1 MHHSHST
8 TQAKRF
14 LNLGCGSTFHPDWV
28 NIDFHDHG
36 GTVLGYDLRLGIP
49 CADSSMDVVYH
60 SHVLEHFDRKDGRFF
75 LEECFRVLRPGGMIR
90 IAIPDLEGIVR
101 AYLASLEE
109 ASSNQPGG
117 KERHEWMGIELLDQL
132 VRQKSGGEMAEY
144 WQQATVPEEA
154 FILSRVGQ
162 EYTAT
167 RASLKAR
174 PVPPQENTAL
184 PSLDMA
190 FFQQGEQHR
199 WMYDRVSLGAI
210 LSAIGFVDVT
220 RQQFD
225 TSLRED
231 ILLYGLD
238 EDMNGAIRKPDS
250 LFIEAR
256 KPVALTVNTPKVALF
271 STTES
276 GGAGIAA
283 LRLHTSLRS
292 IGTASHMFVANQ
304 KMRHSGLHVLP
315 LHGQRV
321 IPSGNGTAA
330 ALELLGNS
338 IHDESVKVGAYK
350 NRPSG
355 LEMFSTAEQCADLC
369 NFPFLKDFDLVH
381 LHWVAEFLNPDSLQC
396 MKGRPVVWT
405 LHDMRPFTGG
415 CHYAGECRKYRQNC
429 GACPQ
434 LGSTDERDMSFQ
446 IWQKAMTIYRE
457 LDLHVVAP
465 SQWLADEAK
474 QSSLFSRFPVH
485 VIKYTHE
492 LEIFRPLN
500 KKLLRENTGISPN
513 ETVLMFSAQNL
524 GNARKGTKYLID
536 CMEKLARTPLK
547 DSLHI
552 LLLGNNPLE
561 KFFNLGLKTSAFGHI
576 NNPEQMAAAYTIAD
590 AVLVPSLEDNSPNV
604 VSEAAGCGTPVIAF
618 AAGGIPEMIRHEK
631 TGWLTPVGYVDGLV
645 QGVFWL
651 EKIKHDPTLA
661 LQCRAWA
668 LESWNAPQNAAEYA
682 ALYDA
687 IGKKNTRTTV
697 KAAPARKS
705 SLPARVPSLLVP
717 GCEAELIAEME
728 TRHIVSAY
736 KAMFSID
743 VSRYMR
749 GLPFMGMY
757 QCMNSGLL
765 QYHPLPMGEADFYGQ
780 LQQFDWYYLKDK
792 AEYGIAAQH
801 ISVTDAVLEIG
812 CGEGFFTTNRTFGE
826 YTGLE
831 FNPQAIA
838 VAQSKGLNV
847 LADPIHDHALH
858 HGQAYDVV
866 CAFQVLEHI
875 PDLHEFITDCLHCL
889 KPGGRLIFSTPSENG
904 FGAKA
909 VNNVRNMPPHHA
921 TRWSDRTLASIKN
934 VFALRSCEILHCPLE
949 DMQVNYYIAT
959 IAESAICERMGIPP
973 LLMSVEDMVKVR
985 NLSVPYKEC
994 VAKHMMK
1001 TRGSIYG
1008 PDVVGVFR
1016 K

>member
-75 LEECFRVLRPGGMIR
+75 LEECFRVLRPGGMVR
-90 IAIPDLEGIVR
+90 IAVPDLEGIVR

-109 ASSNQPGG
+109 AANNQPGS

-144 WQQATVPEEA
+144 WQQATVPEEP

-162 EYTAT
+162 EYVEA

-174 PVPPQENTAL
+174 PVHPQETTAL
-184 PSLDMA
+184 PGLDSA

-199 WMYDRVSLGAI
+199 WMYDRVSLEAV
-210 LSAIGFVDVT
+210 LSALGFVDIT

-238 EDMNGAIRKPDS
+238 EDLNGAIRKPDS

-256 KPVALTVNTPKVALF
+256 KPAALPEKTAKIASF

-283 LRLHTSLRS
+283 LRLHFSLRA
-292 IGTASHMFVANQ
+292 TDNASHMFVANQ
-304 KMRHSGLHVLP
+304 KMRHTGLHVLP
-315 LHGQRV
+315 VQGQRV
-321 IPSGNGTAA
+321 VPSGNGTAA
-330 ALELLGNS
+330 ALELLGK
-338 IHDESVKVGAYK
+338 SVHEEALKVKEYK
-350 NRPSG
+350 NRPVG
-355 LEMFSTAEQCADLC
+355 LEMFSTAEQCADLR
-369 NFPFLKDFDLVH
+369 NFPFLADFDLFH

-396 MKGRPVVWT
+396 LKGRPVVWT

-434 LGSTDERDMSFQ
+434 LGSSDQRDMSFQ
-446 IWQKAMTIYRE
+446 IWQRAMTIYRE
-457 LDLHVVAP
+457 LDLHIVAP

-474 QSSLFSRFPVH
+474 QSSLFKRFPVH
-485 VIKYTHE
+485 VIKNAHDFAT
-492 LEIFRPLN
+492 FRPLN
-500 KKLLRENTGISPN
+500 KKQLRHNTGIGDN
-513 ETVLMFSAQNL
+513 ETVLMFSSQDL
-524 GNARKGTKYLID
+524 GNTRKGTAHLLNCLKK
-536 CMEKLARTPLK
+536 MAQTPLK
-547 DSLHI
+547 DTLRI
-552 LLLGNNPLE
+552 MLLGNNPPE
-561 KFFNLGLKTSAFGHI
+561 MFFNLGLKASAFGHA
-576 NNPEQMAAAYTIAD
+576 NSAEQMAVAYTIAD

-604 VSEAAGCGTPVIAF
+604 IAEAAGCGTPVIAF
-618 AAGGIPEMIRHEK
+618 AAGGIPEMLCHKE
-631 TGWLTPVGYVDGLV
+631 TGWLAPLGDEDGLV

-651 EKIKHDPTLA
+651 EEAKQDPA
-661 LQCRAWA
+661 LHLRCRAWA
-668 LESWNAPQNAAEYA
+668 LENWNGPQKAAEYA
-682 ALYDA
+682 TLYKG
-687 IGKKNTRTTV
+687 ICNNTVRVPV
-697 KAAPARKS
+697 KTAPARKS

-717 GCEAELIAEME
+717 GGEAELVAEME
-728 TRHIVSAY
+728 TRHIVNAY
-736 KAMFSID
+736 KAMLSID

-749 GLPFMGMY
+749 GLPYMGMY

-765 QYHPLPMGEADFYGQ
+765 QYHPLPMGEADFYEQ
-780 LQQFDWYYLKDK
+780 LQKFGWYYLKDK
-792 AEYGIAAQH
+792 AEYGIAGKY
-801 ISVTDAVLEIG
+801 ISTTDAVLEIG
-812 CGEGFFTTNRTFGE
+812 CGEGFFTTNRTFGA

-838 VAQSKGLNV
+838 VAQSKGLHV
-847 LADPIHDHALH
+847 LADPIHDHAQK

-875 PDLHEFITDCLHCL
+875 PDVHEFIADCLRCL
-889 KPGGRLIFSTPSENG
+889 KPGGKLIFSTPSEDS

-909 VNNVRNMPPHHA
+909 VNNIRNMPPHHA
-921 TRWSDRTLASIKN
+921 TRWTARALASIKD
-934 VFALRSCEILHCPLE
+934 VFALQACEIHHCPLE

-959 IAESAICERMGIPP
+959 IAEYAICERMGISP
-973 LLMSVEDMVKVR
+973 LLMSVEEMVKVR
-985 NLSVPYKEC
+985 NLSVPYKEG
-994 VAKHMMK
+994 VAKHMLK
-1001 TRGSIYG
+1001 TREAIYG
-1008 PDVVGVFR
+1008 NDVLGVFM